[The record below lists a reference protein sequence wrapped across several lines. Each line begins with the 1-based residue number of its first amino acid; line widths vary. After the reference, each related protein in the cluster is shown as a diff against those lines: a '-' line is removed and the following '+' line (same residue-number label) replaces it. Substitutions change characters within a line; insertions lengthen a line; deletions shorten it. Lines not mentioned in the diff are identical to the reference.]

1 MSLTIGVDPG
11 KFGAFALLDSYGELL
26 GVEDMPVVGKHVSV
40 PLVAGIFQDWTTED
54 SGTDII
60 CVIEDVWS
68 SPQMGVTSAFSFGR
82 SKGLVEGIATMSDCR
97 IEYVSPVQWKRGMK
111 LGKDKGKARDMAM
124 KRWPVRRDLF
134 KRVKDDGRAEAAL
147 IALWQVRHGQA

>member
-40 PLVAGIFQDWTTED
+40 PLVVEIFQDWTTED

>member
-1 MSLTIGVDPG
+1 
-11 KFGAFALLDSYGELL
+11 
-26 GVEDMPVVGKHVSV
+26 MPVVGKHVSV
-40 PLVAGIFQDWTTED
+40 PLVVEIFQDWTTED